1 MTSFTVRPAEEI
13 RGTAKVPSDKSISHR
28 AFLLAA
34 LAEGT
39 SVVHGPLD
47 ALDVRATMAAVR
59 KLGAVIREKDGC
71 CEVDGPG
78 IGGLNRNAGAIDC
91 GNSGTLMRLLCGIC
105 VAGRVACTLVGDESL
120 SARPMQR
127 VVEPLRRM
135 GADIR
140 SNDGKPPLE
149 IRPVSK
155 LVGIDYESP
164 VASAQVKSAV
174 LLAGLGAEGRTSVTE
189 PAQSRNHTEDMLE
202 MFGRAV
208 FRDDLAVAV
217 DSPGGRSL
225 KPAEVHVPADISS
238 AAFFLVAGAA
248 ATKGQVHVDGVSFNP
263 TRAGVISI
271 LELMGADLMR
281 EDPDSGLAARAS
293 RPSLKGIRIPERLVP
308 SAIDEFPAIFVAA
321 AVARGDTVLRGAS
334 ELRVKESDRIASMAA
349 GLRTLG
355 VQVEEYEDGIRI
367 TGNPDGFSGGSVDS
381 FGDHRVAM
389 ALAIAGALGNGEVTV
404 RNCDNVATSFPGFRM
419 QCGNVGIDMT
429 EQQET
434 NGD

>member
-59 KLGAVIREKDGC
+59 KLGAVIREKDGR

-155 LVGIDYESP
+155 LAGIDYESP
-164 VASAQVKSAV
+164 VASAQVKSAI

-281 EDPDSGLAARAS
+281 EGPDSGLAARAS